1 MAMPSTENDIN
12 QQVDCENITDEFA
25 SILSQESKII
35 IHSGFDVNKILTM
48 MWVLS
53 TCFQFSIFKKFL
65 EWFGK
70 N

>member
-1 MAMPSTENDIN
+1 MPSTENDIN

-48 MWVLS
+48 M
-53 TCFQFSIFKKFL
+53 
-65 EWFGK
+65 
-70 N
+70 